1 MQEAD
6 DPAATIRPMNARL
19 RTFVLLLATVAT
31 LFTLA
36 LGPAMATESGPAGGG
51 EEDGKVS
58 LPSDPHDQVGLII
71 LGVVGVFALGAGI
84 NAVRQLKGTRPQADG
99 RIRWR

>member
-1 MQEAD
+1 MREAG
-6 DPAATIRPMNARL
+6 DPAATLPPMNARL

-36 LGPAMATESGPAGGG
+36 LGPAVATESAPAGGP
-51 EEDGKVS
+51 ENDGKVD
-58 LPSDPHDQVGLII
+58 LPSNAHDQVGLII
-71 LGVVGVFALGAGI
+71 LGVCGVFALGAGI